1 MERGARESSTIKLL
15 KKDVRMKTTPSTIR
29 KHLPYAK
36 TYVIHGPNKTSVVRG
51 MIIFPVNQLDTGKK
65 YFANISR
72 NIYTT
77 LLV

>member
-1 MERGARESSTIKLL
+1 
-15 KKDVRMKTTPSTIR
+15 MKTTPLTIR

-36 TYVIHGPNKTSVVRG
+36 TYVIHGPNKTVFRG
-51 MIIFPVNQLDTGKK
+51 MVIFPVNQLDIIYTSKK